1 MVGLNL
7 MRKVSVIIIGIIKIT
22 KMEEEIIIE
31 VYYYIDEDGKKVI
44 DEDEM
49 RAEFEGKLAT
59 LIMYLEN
66 EPED

>member
-1 MVGLNL
+1 
-7 MRKVSVIIIGIIKIT
+7 
-22 KMEEEIIIE
+22 MEEEIIIE